1 MKFLASL
8 KQRNPSLKVLV
19 SIRPADRT
27 FTFESNGTSSSGK
40 SKAIFAKRIKDFVTR
55 HNLDGI
61 DLDWEFF
68 READRSVNGREPL
81 VTLVRGLKTV
91 LKQSP
96 SLAPSNVGHGGYSI
110 TLTTS
115 KFPRDLTENYDFA
128 NLNM

>member
-27 FTFESNGTSSSGK
+27 FTFEANNTSSSGK
-40 SKAIFAKRIKDFVTR
+40 SKAIFAKRVKDFVTR

-81 VTLVRGLKTV
+81 VTLVRGLKTI

-96 SLAPSNVGHGGYSI
+96 SLQNGPSHGYLV